1 MTERPRVVVSVIA
14 SADGRVALNTDA
26 RLLEDEPGL
35 RWRSLWPEDLA
46 ALLERR
52 AADIERRHHPRVAL
66 EGSGTFVHDDAG
78 PLEHQ
83 RSDRHDRDILL
94 DDFLPG
100 RRDSKWFAVVDG
112 RSRIE
117 WTSKGDGTSR
127 LLVLACATTSLEH
140 LDYLRGEGIPYLV
153 AGTRKVDLDLA
164 LRKMRLLLNAHCV
177 VSEAG
182 GGLNGALLR
191 AGLVDEFHV
200 IIIPAIVGGQGTP
213 TTFDG
218 VPLAP
223 TESASTL
230 ELVRAES
237 SPAGAVWL
245 HYDVR
250 RSP

>member
-14 SADGRVALNTDA
+14 SADGRVALNRDS
-26 RLLEDEPGL
+26 RLLEEEPGVQ
-35 RWRSLWPEDLA
+35 WRSLWPEDLVS
-46 ALLERR
+46 LLERR
-52 AADIERRHHPRVAL
+52 AADIERRHHPRVVL

-78 PLEHQ
+78 PLEHH

-94 DDFLPG
+94 DDFLPA
-100 RRDSKWFAVVDG
+100 RRDTKWFAVVDG
-112 RSRIE
+112 RGRIE

-127 LLVLACATTSLEH
+127 LLVLACATTPLEH
-140 LDYLRGEGIPYLV
+140 LDYLRGEGIAYLV
-153 AGTRKVDLDLA
+153 AGTRNVDLDLA

-200 IIIPAIVGGQGTP
+200 IIIPAIVGGKGTP
-213 TTFDG
+213 STFDG
-218 VPLAP
+218 APLVP

-237 SPAGAVWL
+237 SPSGAVWL

-250 RSP
+250 ISP